1 MPPIAAASHRQQL
14 HSRALLCTLDALRVP
29 FLIYGPNGRREHTS
43 ASAAA
48 IFTESAAAA
57 AILFETDRVAYEII
71 ARRTSRLHIGPF
83 ELAHEVEMPTAG
95 LRVNVYLLDAAL
107 EPWRA
112 MVVITPLAGG
122 RGLPIK
128 GLTRRENE
136 VAHLI
141 GIGLSTKEIAQRL
154 GISPHTTRHHTE
166 RIFARLGVS
175 SRAGVAAI
183 VGERCARGDDPP
195 PSLLHHHLD
204 EEALS

>member
-1 MPPIAAASHRQQL
+1 MPSIAAASHHQQL
-14 HSRALLCTLDALRVP
+14 HSRALLCTLEALRVP
-29 FLIYGPNGRREHTS
+29 FLIYGAEGREHTS
-43 ASAAA
+43 ASAAML
-48 IFTESAAAA
+48 FTESAPTA
-57 AILFETDRVAYEII
+57 AILFATDRVVRDII
-71 ARRTSRLHIGPF
+71 TRRNPRLHIGAF
-83 ELAHEVEMPTAG
+83 ELTHEVEMPTAG
-95 LRVNVYLLDAAL
+95 LRVGVYLLDVNL

-112 MVVITPLAGG
+112 MVVINPLACG
-122 RGLPIK
+122 RTLPIK

-136 VAHLI
+136 VALLI

-183 VGERCARGDDPP
+183 VGERCARGDDPST
-195 PSLLHHHLD
+195 SLLHHHLD